1 MNGTLQMPLNYNSL
15 SALSPV
21 VRKEVLTGELVRRVK
36 ATESL
41 GDKDVGAL
49 VDSMVSLSLSNVLQY
64 LDDSTKL
71 QEQIQSYKVKL
82 LPAQKPETIPSR
94 AVSEA
99 PSSYASSEINPATAS
114 APEHPSTPVS
124 MNQSLSTPPRTS
136 SPAGSMPPLS
146 ERDRMNA
153 AISKLESSR
162 RAELTELIMS
172 LPKKDRA
179 LCLFNNEILRLKIVD
194 AKAVLDSDEGDV
206 ADAQSTKSAPAPVPV
221 TPKKSVAQPISISSP
236 QTPDLSSR
244 GASAAASPAPATPG
258 NNIVTSTH
266 TIASLARLP
275 ATEIILLANSSSAT
289 GLPLP
294 KADTSIVQTTD
305 QFIDGLL
312 DKPIQQQKQA
322 VGGELFKVVKKL
334 GIKMA
339 VSLCPD
345 PFPLFSLTNFFTFKP
360 KVTIALL
367 DQEDLRALAHLMNSY
382 PSVLKEKALAVGV
395 AK

>member
-1 MNGTLQMPLNYNSL
+1 MPLNYNSL

-21 VRKEVLTGELVRRVK
+21 VRKEVLTGELVRKVK

-64 LDDSTKL
+64 LDDSSKL
-71 QEQIQSYKVKL
+71 QEQIQNYKVKL
-82 LPAQKPETIPSR
+82 LPTETPETNPSR
-94 AVSEA
+94 AVSKA
-99 PSSYASSEINPATAS
+99 PSSHASSEVNPATAS

-124 MNQSLSTPPRTS
+124 MDQSLSTPPRTS

-146 ERDRMNA
+146 ERDRIYG
-153 AISKLESSR
+153 AISRLEPSR
-162 RAELTELIMS
+162 QAELTELVMS

-179 LCLFNNEILRLKIVD
+179 LCLFNNEILRSKIVD
-194 AKAVLDSDEGDV
+194 AKAVLDSDDGDV

-221 TPKKSVAQPISISSP
+221 TPKKRVVQPASTSSP

-244 GASAAASPAPATPG
+244 GPSAAASPAPATPG
-258 NNIVTSTH
+258 NNVFTSSY

-275 ATEIILLANSSSAT
+275 AAEIIRLANSSNAT

-294 KADTSIVQTTD
+294 KADASTVQTTD
-305 QFIDGLL
+305 NFIDGLL
-312 DKPIQQQKQA
+312 KKPLQQQKQA
-322 VGGELFKVVKKL
+322 VGGELFKVVKSL

-339 VSLCPD
+339 VSLCPR
-345 PFPLFSLTNFFTFKP
+345 PFSVYFSLIILSTF
-360 KVTIALL
+360 
-367 DQEDLRALAHLMNSY
+367 
-382 PSVLKEKALAVGV
+382 
-395 AK
+395 